1 MDSAGVACAAPVWAL
16 AAVNYVKIKEN
27 TVSTSTDTTK
37 TVLPAARKLAEA
49 VAQTNAYKEF
59 EQANEVLEKDA
70 EARDLLSQFEV
81 AQQMAQ
87 MSASWGGASQNEQN
101 LAELQDKI
109 ARHTTLARYFKAQE
123 SMVAE
128 LKQLDE
134 YMTER
139 LGFDF
144 AEMTKPAGGCC

>member
-1 MDSAGVACAAPVWAL
+1 M
-16 AAVNYVKIKEN
+16 
-27 TVSTSTDTTK
+27 STSTDTTQAI
-37 TVLPAARKLAEA
+37 LPAARKLAET
-49 VAQTNAYKEF
+49 VAQGSVYKEF
-59 EQANEVLEKDA
+59 EQANELLEKDP

-87 MSASWGGASQNEQN
+87 MSASWGGENQNEQN

-109 ARHTTLARYFKAQE
+109 ARHTTLARFFKAQE
-123 SMVAE
+123 SLVGA
-128 LKQLDE
+128 LKELDE